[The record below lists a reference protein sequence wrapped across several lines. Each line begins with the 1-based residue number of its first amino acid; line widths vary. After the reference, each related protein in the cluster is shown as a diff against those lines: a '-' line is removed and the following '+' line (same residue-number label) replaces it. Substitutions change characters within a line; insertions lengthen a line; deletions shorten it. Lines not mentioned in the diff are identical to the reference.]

1 MISDQEFASSPPRS
15 SDFFACGK
23 PILRLRHLLP
33 APGVQT
39 PNKKKSML
47 VYFMASPAINL
58 PARAASTQHS
68 STAVSS
74 ISSRCPC
81 SRRSSQPQPATTSQ
95 RCCQQQAGST
105 AGAALQMHASR
116 IRSCAHQPHWLNQLA
131 NNRRSP
137 PCCAQDKPRRPCCA
151 QSTMRGLAEFLS
163 LFSYFTPP
171 IDWFS
176 TNGLHPPSCCVL
188 PTSN

>member
-15 SDFFACGK
+15 SDFFACG
-23 PILRLRHLLP
+23 ILP
-33 APGVQT
+33 AANPFFACGT
-39 PNKKKSML
+39 
-47 VYFMASPAINL
+47 FSPPQGYKPRTKRSRCLFISW
-58 PARAASTQHS
+58 PAPQSIYQPEQPAH

-137 PCCAQDKPRRPCCA
+137 PCCAQDKPRRPCCLLRIEYNA
-151 QSTMRGLAEFLS
+151 RFG
-163 LFSYFTPP
+163 
-171 IDWFS
+171 
-176 TNGLHPPSCCVL
+176 
-188 PTSN
+188 

>member
-105 AGAALQMHASR
+105 GSTAGAALQMHASR

-131 NNRRSP
+131 NNRRCP

-163 LFSYFTPP
+163 LFP
-171 IDWFS
+171 IL
-176 TNGLHPPSCCVL
+176 LHHRLV
-188 PTSN
+188 

>member
-68 STAVSS
+68 SQQYQQQVPVLAQELAAAASYY
-74 ISSRCPC
+74 
-81 SRRSSQPQPATTSQ
+81 QPALLPAASRQ
-95 RCCQQQAGST
+95 GT

-116 IRSCAHQPHWLNQLA
+116 IRSCAHQPHWLNQLSAIA

-171 IDWFS
+171 
-176 TNGLHPPSCCVL
+176 
-188 PTSN
+188 